1 MGLKKRTG
9 VSAEFSMSS
18 LTDIIFLLLIFFML
32 TSSLVS
38 PTAIN
43 LKLPSSSV
51 TSSAKSTHSPIKVS
65 VSKKKEFKFNGRS
78 VTLESLP
85 SNLTSAIRK
94 DGRSSTDITVIL
106 SIHEKVDAQTL
117 VTMVDMMNDFGVKM
131 ILATKVDK

>member
-43 LKLPSSSV
+43 LKLPSSSRA
-51 TSSAKSTHSPIKVS
+51 SATSTHSPIKVT
-65 VSKKKEFKFNGRS
+65 VSKKKEFKFNGKTVS
-78 VTLESLP
+78 LESLR
-85 SNLTSAIRK
+85 SNLVSAIRK
-94 DGRSSTDITVIL
+94 DGRPSTDITVIL
-106 SIHEKVDAQTL
+106 NIHEQVDAQTL